1 MPAAARLDLNH
12 HGSSITHNLQVD
24 RALGVLR
31 CFRLVGNSVLG
42 IWNLFV
48 SLYLVILELSTL
60 RFCKLQI
67 VEGSVP
73 T

>member
-1 MPAAARLDLNH
+1 MRVY
-12 HGSSITHNLQVD
+12 SMK
-24 RALGVLR
+24 LGVLR
-31 CFRLVGNSVLG
+31 CFRLVGNLVLG

-60 RFCKLQI
+60 CKLQI